1 MGNRYSRT
9 IVPDYTMTKDDIVA
23 ERNFDAVVHV
33 LTTLYKYGGGSGQTG
48 SKSGGSRSYLDLKN
62 REEGHRFDIP
72 LGQFLP
78 RGVDGMLAAGRSI
91 GRDRTASLRW
101 RWIAKVTGG
110 VAGLAAAKA
119 AADGVPPRDLEILSL
134 QRALVKAGYYLGEPD
149 RLADLGLV

>member
-1 MGNRYSRT
+1 M
-9 IVPDYTMTKDDIVA
+9 
-23 ERNFDAVVHV
+23 
-33 LTTLYKYGGGSGQTG
+33 
-48 SKSGGSRSYLDLKN
+48 N

-119 AADGVPPRDLEILSL
+119 AADGVPPLDLEIPSL